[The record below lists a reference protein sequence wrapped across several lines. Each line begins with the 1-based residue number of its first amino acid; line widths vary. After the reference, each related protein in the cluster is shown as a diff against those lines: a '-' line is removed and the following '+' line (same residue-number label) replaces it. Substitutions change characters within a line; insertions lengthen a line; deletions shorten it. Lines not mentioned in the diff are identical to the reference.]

1 MGFIRRNICSSDI
14 SHDSSLIARIDG
26 NVCIL
31 FFLILDKDFREHSR
45 VSIGKNN

>member
-1 MGFIRRNICSSDI
+1 MGFVWGYISSSDI

-45 VSIGKNN
+45 VSIGENN